1 MAELGSV
8 YKNEQLQKH
17 RYEEP
22 LEITP
27 KQFCFILNLSLVSGG
42 GSRFIF
48 FFVT

>member
-27 KQFCFILNLSLVSGG
+27 KFCFVLNLSLVSGG